1 MNEGIFIEYEN
12 VSLRGYK
19 VIIWRVCEREMSDLR
34 GLTTEQV
41 REQQRKG
48 LVNGNFS
55 VKTKSIGQII
65 FTNLFTLFNFVNLC
79 LALCLF
85 LVHSYKNM
93 LFLGVVFWNGLIGI
107 VQEVRSKRI
116 IDKLSLLSAPNAMV
130 IRDGEEKRIEVEDIV
145 LGDYLVLRNGNQV
158 SVDGCILEGE
168 CEVNESLLT
177 GESDPVYKRK
187 GDEVLSG
194 SYLISGNVIT
204 EAIHVGRENYVN
216 TITSQAKKLKRP
228 NSEIMDS
235 IKAIIKFVSI
245 LLVPIGGFLLWHQ
258 IKIQSFNDAVVGA
271 VAGVLGM
278 IPSGLVLLTSMVL
291 AVSVVKLGRKN
302 TLVQELYCIETLARV
317 DTLCLDKT
325 GTITEG
331 TMSVESFIDIDEN
344 DIKKYDNGN
353 TAEREA
359 SFNLE
364 RAISDFV
371 VSLNDNNPTY
381 NALKAY
387 VEESAALNGNE
398 IYKCKKSIREAI
410 GFSSDKKWSMVDF
423 CEDGCYVLGALEFIY
438 EEPEETVKKLV
449 DGYSAKGLRVLVF
462 AHSHLHA
469 QDKGLPKELKTIGI
483 ILLSDTIRKEAPETF
498 RYFINQGVNIKVISG
513 DNPRTVSYVAGK
525 AGVLNAG
532 KYIDATLLATYDDI
546 REAAEKYTVFGR
558 VTPNQ
563 KLALIKA
570 LKEAGHTVAMTGDGV
585 NDVMALREADCSIAM
600 QSGSDAAR
608 NVSQLVLMD
617 SNFASMPSI
626 VAEGR
631 QTINNL
637 QRSASLYLTKT
648 IYSTIIAVLFVI
660 LPMAYP
666 FIPIQMTFIGA
677 LAIGAPSFVLALEPN
692 MNRVKGKFL
701 VNVLKMAIPGALLVI
716 TNIIFVQ
723 IFAFIFGAGK
733 TNISTLSLYGLAIA
747 ALLQLFKCCKP
758 FNGLRRL
765 MCGVLIGLFAVG
777 IVFFKGILGLTRLS
791 LLEIAFIAVL
801 IGASIM
807 LYAIY
812 SGIIGKLLG
821 SMPNIYNINV
831 LYSEKSK
838 IVLVEDEVDRKDYYD
853 VAAQIK
859 GLKVLGADKVVYI
872 GKPLKGGDIR
882 VETAE
887 RDDDKALAVSAARY
901 YIKKNKLGRKENV
914 IKVETDVN
922 DEIFDVNIATRD
934 HEAILEGQKYQV
946 RYIKRLRLT
955 F

>member
-1 MNEGIFIEYEN
+1 
-12 VSLRGYK
+12 
-19 VIIWRVCEREMSDLR
+19 MSDLR
-34 GLTTEQV
+34 GLTTEQIK
-41 REQQRKG
+41 EQQKKG

-79 LALCLF
+79 LALCLL

-93 LFLGVVFWNGLIGI
+93 LFLGVVFWNGFIGI
-107 VQEVRSKRI
+107 VQEVRSKKI
-116 IDKLSLLSAPNAMV
+116 IDRLSLLSAPHAIV
-130 IRDGEEKRIEVEDIV
+130 IRDGEEKKIEVEDIV
-145 LGDYLVLRNGNQV
+145 LGDYIVLRNGNQV
-158 SVDGCILEGE
+158 CVDGCIIEGE

-177 GESDPVYKRK
+177 GESDPVYKCK

-194 SYLISGNVIT
+194 SYLISGNVVT
-204 EAIHVGRENYVN
+204 EAIHVGKENYVN

-228 NSEIMDS
+228 NSEIMRS

-245 LLVPIGGFLLWHQ
+245 LLVPIGGFLFWNQ
-258 IKIQSFNDAVVGA
+258 IRTQSFNEAVVGA

-331 TMSVESFIDIDEN
+331 TMSVESFIDIDEE
-344 DIKKYDNGN
+344 DIKKYD
-353 TAEREA
+353 REDMEEGRA
-359 SFNLE
+359 GESFE
-364 RAISDFV
+364 RAIADFV
-371 VSLNDNNPTY
+371 VSLDDNNPTY
-381 NALKAY
+381 NALRSY
-387 VEESAALNGNE
+387 VEESAFLSGQE
-398 IYKCKKSIREAI
+398 VYKCKKSVREAI
-410 GFSSDKKWSMVDF
+410 GFSSDKKWSLVDF
-423 CEDGCYVLGALEFIY
+423 CEDGCYVLGALEFMFDY
-438 EEPEETVKKLV
+438 PDDTVKKLV
-449 DGYSAKGLRVLVF
+449 DGYSARGLRVLVF
-462 AHSHLHA
+462 AHSPLHTES
-469 QDKGLPKELKTIGI
+469 KGLPKELKAMGI
-483 ILLSDTIRKEAPETF
+483 ILLSDTIRSEAPETF

-513 DNPRTVSYVAGK
+513 DNPKTVSYVAGK

-532 KYIDATLLATYDDI
+532 KYIDATLLESEDDI

-570 LKEAGHTVAMTGDGV
+570 LKEKGHTVAMTGDGV
-585 NDVMALREADCSIAM
+585 NDVMALRESDCSIAM

-648 IYSTIIAVLFVI
+648 IYSTIIAILFVI
-660 LPMAYP
+660 LPTAYP

-677 LAIGAPSFVLALEPN
+677 LAIGAPSFILALEPN

-701 VNVLKMAIPGALLVI
+701 INVLKMAIPGALLVI
-716 TNIIFVQ
+716 TNIVLVQ
-723 IFAFIFGAGK
+723 IFALIFGAGK
-733 TNISTLSLYGLAIA
+733 TDVSTLSLYGLAIA

-765 MCGVLIGLFAVG
+765 MCGVLIGLFIVG
-777 IVFFKGILGLTRLS
+777 IVFFKGILGLASLS
-791 LLEIAFIAVL
+791 LLELVFIAAL
-801 IGASIM
+801 IVSSVM

-821 SMPNIYNINV
+821 SMPNIYHIHI
-831 LYSEKSK
+831 LYSEKIRI
-838 IVLVEDEVDRKDYYD
+838 IVVEDEVDRKDYYD
-853 VAAQIK
+853 VASQMK
-859 GLKVLGADKVVYI
+859 GLKVLGADKVVYA
-872 GKPLKGGDIR
+872 GKPLSGGNIR

-887 RDDDKALAVSAARY
+887 RDEDKALAAAAARY

-922 DEIFDVNIATRD
+922 DKLLEVNLATKD
-934 HEAILEGQKYQV
+934 HEALVDGEKYQI
-946 RYIKRLRLT
+946 RYIKKVKIT

>member
-1 MNEGIFIEYEN
+1 M
-12 VSLRGYK
+12 R
-19 VIIWRVCEREMSDLR
+19 DLR
-34 GLTTEQV
+34 GLTENQV
-41 REQQRKG
+41 KEQQKKG

-79 LALCLF
+79 LALCLL

-107 VQEVRSKRI
+107 VQEVRSKKI
-116 IDKLSLLSAPNAMV
+116 IDKLSLLSAPHAVV
-130 IRDGEEKRIEVEDIV
+130 IRDGEEKKIEVEDVV
-145 LGDYLVLRNGNQV
+145 LGDYIVLRSGNQV
-158 SVDGCILEGE
+158 CVDGCILEGE

-177 GESDPVYKRK
+177 GESDPVYKTK

-194 SYLISGNVIT
+194 SYLISGNIVT
-204 EAIHVGRENYVN
+204 EAIHVGKENYVN

-228 NSEIMDS
+228 NSEIMRS

-245 LLVPIGGFLLWHQ
+245 FIVPIGCLLFLNQ
-258 IKIQSFNDAVVGA
+258 IKTQTYNEAVVGA

-331 TMSVESFIDIDEN
+331 TMSVEGFVDIDEY
-344 DIKKYDNGN
+344 DIKKYDKEYIENSGYN
-353 TAEREA
+353 NSSERFETAIA
-359 SFNLE
+359 
-364 RAISDFV
+364 DFV

-387 VEESAALNGNE
+387 VEESSVLSREGM
-398 IYKCKKSIREAI
+398 YQCGKKIKEAI
-410 GFSSDKKWSMVDF
+410 SFSSDKKWSMVDF
-423 CEDGCYVLGALEFIY
+423 LEDGCYVLGALEFMF
-438 EEPEETVKKLV
+438 EQPDKTVKTLV
-449 DGYSAKGLRVLVF
+449 DGYSEKGLRVLVF
-462 AHSHLHA
+462 AHSSNHSEN
-469 QDKGLPKELKTIGI
+469 KMLPKDLKVIGI
-483 ILLSDTIRKEAPETF
+483 ILLSDTIRSEAPETF

-513 DNPRTVSYVAGK
+513 DNPKTVSYVAGK
-525 AGVLNAG
+525 AGVLNAD
-532 KYIDATLLATYDDI
+532 KYIDATLLETEDDI
-546 REAAEKYTVFGR
+546 KEASEKYTVFGR

-563 KLALIKA
+563 KLVLIKS
-570 LKEAGHTVAMTGDGV
+570 LKEQGHTVAMTGDGV

-608 NVSQLVLMD
+608 NVSQLVLLD

-648 IYSTIIAVLFVI
+648 IYSTIIAILFVI

-666 FIPIQMTFIGA
+666 FIPIQLTFIGA
-677 LAIGAPSFVLALEPN
+677 LAIGMPSFILALEPN

-701 VNVLKMAIPGALLVI
+701 INVLKMAIPGALLVI
-716 TNIIFVQ
+716 TNIVLVQ
-723 IFAFIFGAGK
+723 IYASIFGGGK
-733 TNISTLSLYGLAIA
+733 TDISTLSLYGLAIA

-758 FNGLRRL
+758 FNNLRRL

-777 IVFFKGILGLTRLS
+777 VLFFKGILGLSRLT
-791 LLEIAFIAVL
+791 LIEIIFMAAL
-801 IGASIM
+801 IVTSVM
-807 LYAIY
+807 LYAVY
-812 SGIIGKLLG
+812 SVIVGKLLG
-821 SMPNIYNINV
+821 SMPNIYNIY
-831 LYSEKSK
+831 LMYSEKSK
-838 IVLVEDEVDRKDYYD
+838 IIVVEDDVDRKDYYD
-853 VAAQIK
+853 VASQMK
-859 GLKVLGADKVVYI
+859 GLKVLGADKVAYI
-872 GKPLKGGDIR
+872 GKPINGGDLR
-882 VETAE
+882 VETAD
-887 RDDDKALAVSAARY
+887 RDEDKALAASAARY
-901 YIKKNKLGRKENV
+901 FIKKNKLGRKNKL
-914 IKVETDVN
+914 IKVETDYSEELINV
-922 DEIFDVNIATRD
+922 DITTKE
-934 HEAILEGQKYQV
+934 HEALVDGEKCQI
-946 RYIKRLRLT
+946 RYIKKLRIT

>member
-1 MNEGIFIEYEN
+1 MDKILIEGN
-12 VSLRGYK
+12 AG
-19 VIIWRVCEREMSDLR
+19 REMSDLR
-34 GLTTEQV
+34 GLTTQQV
-41 REQQRKG
+41 KEQQRKG

-93 LFLGVVFWNGLIGI
+93 LFLGVVLSNGLIGI
-107 VQEVRSKRI
+107 VQEIRSKKI
-116 IDKLSLLSAPNAMV
+116 IDKLSLLSAPNAIV
-130 IRDGEEKRIEVEDIV
+130 IRDGQEQKIEVCDIV
-145 LGDYLVLRNGNQV
+145 LGDYIVLRNGNQV
-158 SVDGCILEGE
+158 CVDGCILEGE

-177 GESDPVYKRK
+177 GESDPVYKCK

-204 EAIHVGRENYVN
+204 EAIHVGKENYVN

-228 NSEIMDS
+228 NSEIMRS

-245 LLVPIGGFLLWHQ
+245 LLIPIGGFLFWNQ
-258 IKIQSFNDAVVGA
+258 ISTQSFNEAVVGA

-331 TMSVESFIDIDEN
+331 TMSVESFIDVDEN
-344 DIKKYDNGN
+344 DLKKYDGEAM
-353 TAEREA
+353 AEEKAGER
-359 SFNLE
+359 LE
-364 RAISDFV
+364 KAIADFV

-387 VEESAALNGNE
+387 VEESELLRGQE
-398 IYKCKKSIREAI
+398 YKCEKKIREAI

-423 CEDGCYVLGALEFIY
+423 CEDGCYVLGALEFMFDH
-438 EEPEETVKKLV
+438 PNETVKKLV

-462 AHSHLHA
+462 AHSPLHT
-469 QDKGLPKELKTIGI
+469 QNKELPKELKAMGI
-483 ILLSDTIRKEAPETF
+483 ILLSDTIRSEAPETF

-513 DNPRTVSYVAGK
+513 DNPKTVSYVAGK

-532 KYIDATLLATYDDI
+532 KYIDATLLATEEDI
-546 REAAEKYTVFGR
+546 KAAAEKYTVFGR

-563 KLALIKA
+563 KLELIKA
-570 LKEAGHTVAMTGDGV
+570 LKEKGHTVAMTGDGV

-648 IYSTIIAVLFVI
+648 IYSTVIALLFVI
-660 LPMAYP
+660 LPVAYP
-666 FIPIQMTFIGA
+666 FIPIQMTFIGG
-677 LAIGAPSFVLALEPN
+677 LAIGMPSFVLALEPN

-716 TNIIFVQ
+716 TNIVLVQ
-723 IFAFIFGAGK
+723 IFAFIFGVGK
-733 TNISTLSLYGLAIA
+733 TDVSTLSLYGLAIA

-758 FNGLRRL
+758 FNTLRRL
-765 MCGVLIGLFAVG
+765 MCAVLIGLFAVG
-777 IVFFKGILGLTRLS
+777 VIFFKGLLGLTKLS
-791 LLEIAFIAVL
+791 ILELIFIAAL
-801 IGASIM
+801 IVSSIM

-821 SMPNIYNINV
+821 SMPNIYNIHI
-831 LYSEKSK
+831 LYSEKSR
-838 IVLVEDEVDRKDYYD
+838 IVIVEDDVDRKDYYD
-853 VAAQIK
+853 VASQMK

-872 GKPLKGGDIR
+872 GKPENGGDIR
-882 VETAE
+882 LETAE
-887 RDDDKALAVSAARY
+887 RDSDKALAAAAARY
-901 YIKKNKLGRKENV
+901 YIKKNKLGRKEKV
-914 IKVETDVN
+914 IKVETDAN
-922 DEIFDVNIATRD
+922 DELIDVSIATKE
-934 HEAILEGQKYQV
+934 HEALADGEKYQI
-946 RYIKRLRLT
+946 RYIKKLRIT

>member
-1 MNEGIFIEYEN
+1 MSN
-12 VSLRGYK
+12 V
-19 VIIWRVCEREMSDLR
+19 R

-41 REQQRKG
+41 KKQQQKG
-48 LVNGNFS
+48 LINGNFS

-107 VQEVRSKRI
+107 VQEVRSKKI
-116 IDKLSLLSAPNAMV
+116 IDKLSLLSAPNAIV
-130 IRDGEEKRIEVEDIV
+130 IRDGEERQIEVEDIV

-158 SVDGCILEGE
+158 CVDGCIVEGE

-177 GESDPVYKRK
+177 GESDPVYKGR

-194 SYLISGNVIT
+194 SYLISGNVVT

-228 NSEIMDS
+228 NSEIMRS
-235 IKAIIKFVSI
+235 IKSIIKFVSI
-245 LLVPIGGFLLWHQ
+245 LLIPIGGLLLWNQ
-258 IKIQSFNDAVVGA
+258 IRTQNFNDAVVGA

-331 TMSVESFIDIDEN
+331 TMSVESFIDIDEE
-344 DIKKYDNGN
+344 DIKKYDKADTTEGDR
-353 TAEREA
+353 AG
-359 SFNLE
+359 SLE
-364 RAISDFV
+364 SAIADFV
-371 VSLNDNNPTY
+371 VSLEDNNPTY
-381 NALKAY
+381 NALKSY
-387 VEESAALNGNE
+387 VEESGRLKGNDT
-398 IYKCKKSIREAI
+398 YKCKKSIREAI

-423 CEDGCYVLGALEFIY
+423 NEDGCYVLGALEFIFGK
-438 EEPEETVKKLV
+438 PDETVKKLV

-462 AHSHLHA
+462 AHSPLHSR
-469 QDKGLPKELKTIGI
+469 DKALPKELKTIGI
-483 ILLSDTIRKEAPETF
+483 ILLSDTIRSEAPETF

-513 DNPRTVSYVAGK
+513 DNPKTVSYVAGK
-525 AGVLNAG
+525 AGVLNAEQ
-532 KYIDATLLATYDDI
+532 YIDATLLATEDDI
-546 REAAEKYTVFGR
+546 RKAAEKYTVFGR

-563 KLALIKA
+563 KLSLIKA
-570 LKEAGHTVAMTGDGV
+570 LKEEGHTVAMTGDGV

-648 IYSTIIAVLFVI
+648 IYSTIIAILFVI
-660 LPMAYP
+660 LPTAYP

-677 LAIGAPSFVLALEPN
+677 LAIGAPSFILALEPN

-701 VNVLKMAIPGALLVI
+701 VNVLKMAIPGAMLVI
-716 TNIIFVQ
+716 TNTALVQ

-733 TNISTLSLYGLAIA
+733 TDISTLSLYGLSIA

-758 FNGLRRL
+758 FNALRRL
-765 MCGVLIGLFAVG
+765 MCIVLMSLFAVG
-777 IVFFKGILGLTRLS
+777 IIFFKGILGITGLS
-791 LLEIAFIAVL
+791 LLETIFLAALIA
-801 IGASIM
+801 ASIM
-807 LYAIY
+807 LYALY
-812 SGIIGKLLG
+812 SIIIGKLLG
-821 SMPNIYNINV
+821 SMPNIYNINIM
-831 LYSEKSK
+831 YSEKSK
-838 IVLVEDEVDRKDYYD
+838 IILVEDEVDRKDYYD
-853 VAAQIK
+853 VASQIK
-859 GLKVLGADKVVYI
+859 GLKVLGAYKVVYI
-872 GKPLKGGDIR
+872 GKPLGDGNIR
-882 VETAE
+882 IETAE
-887 RDDDKALAVSAARY
+887 RDADKALAAAAARY
-901 YIKKNKLGRKENV
+901 YIKKNKLGRGENV
-914 IKVETDVN
+914 IKVETDAGDN
-922 DEIFDVNIATRD
+922 LLNVNIATKD
-934 HEAILEGQKYQV
+934 HEATVDGEKYQI
-946 RYIKRLRLT
+946 RYIKRLKLT